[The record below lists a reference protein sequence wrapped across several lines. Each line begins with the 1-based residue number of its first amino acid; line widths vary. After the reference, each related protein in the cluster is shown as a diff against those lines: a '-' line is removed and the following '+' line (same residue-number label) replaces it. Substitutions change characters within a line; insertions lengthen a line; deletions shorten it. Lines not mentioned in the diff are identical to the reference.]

1 MVRSAAQREK
11 ARTGVG
17 LANFFPHPL
26 ALAQI
31 GLLAPH
37 ILGLQRRV
45 VVVEHGLHPRAAP
58 SEVAAVVPRHGP
70 LAEHVDVRCL
80 PPVRERA
87 LQHVL
92 AQPVARLVTQ
102 QRHLFLPAAR

>member
-11 ARTGVG
+11 AVG
-17 LANFFPHPL
+17 LTKLCAHAL

-45 VVVEHGLHPRAAP
+45 VVVKDGLHPRAAP

-80 PPVRERA
+80 SPVWERA